1 MRALSA
7 RSVLAPPARSNR
19 SVLKYVRIASTAGGK
34 NDKQDSPKTGRKK
47 GKTSVLLPWLIIIP
61 FVGGLLC
68 WLAERLGAKTP
79 RWIALITMGLTLA
92 ISLQLW
98 LQGGYSLTQAAGMPQ
113 WQSEFSASWIPRF
126 GINFHLALDGLSLLM
141 VVLTG
146 LLGLMAVLCS
156 WNEIEKY
163 QGFFHLNLMW
173 ILGGVIGVFLAI
185 DMFLFFFFWEMML
198 VPMYFLIALWGHKA
212 SDGKT
217 RITAATKFFIYT
229 QSSGLVMLIAI
240 LALVFVHYNA
250 TGVWTFNYEQLLKT
264 PMSHTVEYLLMLGF
278 FIAFA
283 VKMPVVPLH
292 GWLPDAHSQAP
303 TAGSVDLAGILLKTA
318 AYGLLRFSLPL
329 FPNASAEFAPI
340 AMWLGIIG
348 IFYGAWMAFSQTDI
362 KRLIAYTSIS
372 HMGFV
377 LIAIYTGS
385 QLAFQGAVVQMI
397 AHGLSAAA
405 LFILCGQLYERL
417 HTRDMRQ
424 MGGLW
429 SRIKWIPGLSL
440 FFAVAN
446 LGMPGTGNFAGEFMI
461 LTGSFQVVPVI
472 IVIATFGL
480 VFASVYSLIMMQRA
494 YYGEA
499 KSKDPLPGMSPREFT
514 MIMVLVVLLV
524 LLGVYP
530 QPILDTSHA
539 AMSNI
544 QQWFTASIST
554 TRP

>member
-1 MRALSA
+1 M
-7 RSVLAPPARSNR
+7 
-19 SVLKYVRIASTAGGK
+19 
-34 NDKQDSPKTGRKK
+34 
-47 GKTSVLLPWLIIIP
+47 LLPWLIFIP

-68 WLAERLGAKTP
+68 WQLERFGPKLP
-79 RWIALITMGLTLA
+79 RWIALIAMGLTFVL
-92 ISLQLW
+92 SLQLW
-98 LQGGYSLTQAAGMPQ
+98 LQGDYSLTQAAGIPQ
-113 WQSEFSASWIPRF
+113 WQAEFSVPWIPRF
-126 GINFHLALDGLSLLM
+126 GIEFHLALDGLSLLM

-146 LLGLMAVLCS
+146 LLGLMAILCS
-156 WNEIEKY
+156 WNEIEKW
-163 QGFFHLNLMW
+163 QGFFHLNLLW
-173 ILGGVIGVFLAI
+173 ILGGVIGVCLAL

-212 SDGKT
+212 TDGKT
-217 RITAATKFFIYT
+217 RISAATKFFIYT
-229 QSSGLVMLIAI
+229 QASGLVMLIAI

-250 TGVWTFNYEQLLKT
+250 TGIWTFSYEELLKT
-264 PMSHTVEYLLMLGF
+264 PMTHGVEYLLMLGF

-318 AYGLLRFSLPL
+318 AYGLLRFALPL

-348 IFYGAWMAFSQTDI
+348 IFYGAWMAFSQYDI

-385 QLAFQGAVVQMI
+385 QLAFQGAVIQMI
-397 AHGLSAAA
+397 AHGLSASA

-429 SRIKWIPGLSL
+429 SRIKWLPGLSL

-446 LGMPGTGNFAGEFMI
+446 LGMPGTGNFVGEFMI
-461 LTGSFQVVPVI
+461 LTGSFQTVPVI

-480 VFASVYSLIMMQRA
+480 VFASVYSLIMMQLA
-494 YYGEA
+494 YYGA
-499 KSKDPLPGMSPREFT
+499 PKSETPLRGMSAREFL

>member
-1 MRALSA
+1 M
-7 RSVLAPPARSNR
+7 
-19 SVLKYVRIASTAGGK
+19 
-34 NDKQDSPKTGRKK
+34 
-47 GKTSVLLPWLIIIP
+47 LLPWLIIIP

-68 WLAERLGAKTP
+68 WLAERLGAKVP
-79 RWIALITMGLTLA
+79 RWIAMITMGLTLA
-92 ISLQLW
+92 LGLQLW
-98 LQGGYSLTQAAGMPQ
+98 LQGGYSLTQAAGIPQ
-113 WQSEFSASWIPRF
+113 WQSTFSVPWIPRF
-126 GINFHLALDGLSLLM
+126 GINFHLAIDGLSLLM

-146 LLGLMAVLCS
+146 LLGFMAVLCS

-173 ILGGVIGVFLAI
+173 ILGGVIGVFLSI

-217 RITAATKFFIYT
+217 RISAATKFFIYT
-229 QSSGLVMLIAI
+229 QASGLVMLIAI

-250 TGVWTFNYEQLLKT
+250 TGVWTFSYEELLKT

-362 KRLIAYTSIS
+362 KRLIAYTSVS

-385 QLAFQGAVVQMI
+385 QLAFQGAVIQMI

-417 HTRDMRQ
+417 HTRDLRQ

-429 SRIKWIPGLSL
+429 GRIKWIPGLSL

-446 LGMPGTGNFAGEFMI
+446 LGMPGTGNFVGEFMI

-499 KSKDPLPGMSPREFT
+499 KSKDPLPGMSPREFMT
-514 MIMVLVVLLV
+514 IGVLVVLLV
-524 LLGVYP
+524 LLGIYP

>member
-1 MRALSA
+1 M
-7 RSVLAPPARSNR
+7 
-19 SVLKYVRIASTAGGK
+19 
-34 NDKQDSPKTGRKK
+34 
-47 GKTSVLLPWLIIIP
+47 LLPWLIILP
-61 FVGGLLC
+61 FVGGLLA
-68 WLAERLGAKTP
+68 WQFERFGPKAP
-79 RWIALITMGLTLA
+79 RWIALIAMGLTLVL
-92 ISLQLW
+92 SLQLW
-98 LQGGYSLTQAAGMPQ
+98 LQGGYSLTQATGLPQ
-113 WQSEFSASWIPRF
+113 WQSEFSVPWIPRF

-146 LLGLMAVLCS
+146 LLGVMAILCS
-156 WNEIEKY
+156 WNEIEKWH
-163 QGFFHLNLMW
+163 GFFHLNLLW

-229 QSSGLVMLIAI
+229 QASGLIMLIAI
-240 LALVFVHYNA
+240 LALVFVHYSA
-250 TGVWTFNYEQLLKT
+250 TNVWTFNYELLLKT
-264 PMSHTVEYLLMLGF
+264 PMSHGVEYLLMLGF

-318 AYGLLRFSLPL
+318 AYGLLRFALPL

-348 IFYGAWMAFSQTDI
+348 IFYGAWMAFSQYDI

-429 SRIKWIPGLSL
+429 SRIKWLPGLSL

-446 LGMPGTGNFAGEFMI
+446 LGMPGTGNFVGEFMI
-461 LTGSFQVVPVI
+461 LTGSFQKAPVI

-494 YYGEA
+494 YYGA
-499 KSKDPLPGMSPREFT
+499 PKSDTPLRSMSPREFL

-524 LLGVYP
+524 LVGVYP

>member
-1 MRALSA
+1 M
-7 RSVLAPPARSNR
+7 
-19 SVLKYVRIASTAGGK
+19 
-34 NDKQDSPKTGRKK
+34 
-47 GKTSVLLPWLIIIP
+47 LLPWLIFIP

-68 WLAERLGAKTP
+68 WQLERFGPKLP
-79 RWIALITMGLTLA
+79 RWIALIAMGLTFVL
-92 ISLQLW
+92 SLQLW
-98 LQGGYSLTQAAGMPQ
+98 LQGDYSLTQAAGIPQ
-113 WQSEFSASWIPRF
+113 WQAEFSVPWIPRF
-126 GINFHLALDGLSLLM
+126 GIEFHLALDGLSLLM

-146 LLGLMAVLCS
+146 LLGLMAILCS
-156 WNEIEKY
+156 WNEIEKW
-163 QGFFHLNLMW
+163 QGFFHLNLLW
-173 ILGGVIGVFLAI
+173 ILGGVIGVFLAM

-217 RITAATKFFIYT
+217 RISAATKFFIYT
-229 QSSGLVMLIAI
+229 QASGLVMLIAI

-250 TGVWTFNYEQLLKT
+250 TGIWTFSYEELLKT
-264 PMSHTVEYLLMLGF
+264 PMTHGVEYLLMLGF

-303 TAGSVDLAGILLKTA
+303 TAGSVDLAGILLNTA
-318 AYGLLRFSLPL
+318 AYGLLRFALPL

-348 IFYGAWMAFSQTDI
+348 IFYGAWMAFSQYDI

-385 QLAFQGAVVQMI
+385 QLAFQGAVIQMI
-397 AHGLSAAA
+397 AHGLSASA

-429 SRIKWIPGLSL
+429 SRIKWLPGLSR

-446 LGMPGTGNFAGEFMI
+446 LGMPGTGNFVGEFMI
-461 LTGSFQVVPVI
+461 LTGSFQTVPVI

-494 YYGEA
+494 YYGA
-499 KSKDPLPGMSPREFT
+499 PKSETPLRGMSAREFL